1 MGNKWANMLITDF
14 HAIILVVYSCLFRL
28 KEMEAPSSWKETHSG
43 SQKIAVKM
51 ELTIL
56 FCSVS
61 NANPGQPLF

>member
-1 MGNKWANMLITDF
+1 MANKWANMPITDF
-14 HAIILVVYSCLFRL
+14 HAIILLVYSYLFRL

-51 ELTIL
+51 ELLIL

-61 NANPGQPLF
+61 TANPGQPLF

>member
-14 HAIILVVYSCLFRL
+14 HAIILVVYCLFRL

-51 ELTIL
+51 ELSIL

-61 NANPGQPLF
+61 TANPGQPLF